1 MTLARRVPASRVL
14 PLALVVCVGLCVL
27 PGAAVAHRRHHSRPV
42 LLTANSVAGTVTLID
57 ARSLRRLGHINIIPD
72 GDTPQDPAQAA
83 IYPALVKAQGV
94 NYAQGIAVS
103 PNGRILYVSRG
114 YLGDVAAFRIATG
127 KELWRLQTDSLRA
140 DHVALS
146 PNGHRLF
153 VSSLTANE
161 VQVIDTQTHQ
171 FVGSFPTGTWA
182 HVDEFSPG
190 GRFIYNGSLG
200 DQLLPRGHDGAKQL
214 TVANPR
220 TLKVV
225 RTFQFKAGVRP
236 FVFTPSGRLMFIQLS
251 FLNGF
256 IEFNPHT
263 GETLRTVHL
272 PISGPGRGLPP
283 DQYPNDA
290 AHHGIAI
297 SRGGRYIC
305 DAATISNYAALVKRP
320 SLKMVA
326 KIPVGDEPAE
336 AETSLN
342 GRYCFITSRGP
353 KANTVSV
360 ISYAKRRE
368 VKRIH
373 VGRHP
378 QEEQEARLPN
388 GVLRR
393 GGFLEPR

>member
-1 MTLARRVPASRVL
+1 M
-14 PLALVVCVGLCVL
+14 
-27 PGAAVAHRRHHSRPV
+27 
-42 LLTANSVAGTVTLID
+42 TANSVAGTVTLID
-57 ARSLRRLGHINIIPD
+57 AHSLRKLGHINIIPD
-72 GDTPQDPAQAA
+72 GDTPQDPTQAA
-83 IYPALVKAQGV
+83 IYPALVESQGV

-103 PNGRILYVSRG
+103 PNGKVLYVSRG

-161 VQVIDTQTHQ
+161 VQVINTRTHE
-171 FVGSFPTGTWA
+171 FVGSFPTGTWS
-182 HVDEFSPG
+182 HVDEFSPN
-190 GRFIYNGSLG
+190 GRYIYNGSLG
-200 DQLLPRGHDGAKQL
+200 NQLLPQGRDGAKQL
-214 TVANPR
+214 TVADPK
-220 TLKVV
+220 TLQVV
-225 RTFQFKAGVRP
+225 RTFQFDAGVRP

-263 GETLRTVHL
+263 GDTLRTVHL

-297 SRGGRYIC
+297 SPGGRYIC

-336 AETSLN
+336 AETSLD

-360 ISYAKRRE
+360 ISYHKRRE

-378 QEEQEARLPN
+378 QEEGEWRLPN

-393 GGFLEPR
+393 GGFLRHSAAS

>member
-1 MTLARRVPASRVL
+1 M
-14 PLALVVCVGLCVL
+14 
-27 PGAAVAHRRHHSRPV
+27 
-42 LLTANSVAGTVTLID
+42 TANSVAGTVTVID
-57 ARSLRRLGHINIIPD
+57 AHSLKKLGRINIIPD
-72 GDTPQDPAQAA
+72 GDTPQDPTQAA
-83 IYPALVKAQGV
+83 IYPALVKAEGL

-103 PNGRILYVSRG
+103 PSGKVLYVSRG

-153 VSSLTANE
+153 VSSLTASE
-161 VQVIDTQTHQ
+161 VQVIDTHTHE
-171 FVGSFPTGTWA
+171 FEGSFPTGTWA
-182 HVDEFSPG
+182 HVDEFSPND
-190 GRFIYNGSLG
+190 RFIYNGSLG
-200 DQLLPRGHDGAKQL
+200 NQLLPQGHDGAKQL
-214 TVANPR
+214 TVADPR

-225 RTFQFKAGVRP
+225 RTFQFDAGVRP

-272 PISGPGRGLPP
+272 PVSGPGRGLPRN
-283 DQYPNDA
+283 QYPNDA

-297 SRGGRYIC
+297 SPGGRYIC

-320 SLKMVA
+320 SLKMIA

-336 AETSLN
+336 AETSLD

-360 ISYAKRRE
+360 ISYRKRRE

-378 QEEQEARLPN
+378 QEEQEARVPKS
-388 GVLRR
+388 VLRR
-393 GGFLEPR
+393 GGFIKRGEPRDAGSGTA

>member
-1 MTLARRVPASRVL
+1 VL
-14 PLALVVCVGLCVL
+14 F
-27 PGAAVAHRRHHSRPV
+27 
-42 LLTANSVAGTVTLID
+42 TANSVAGTVTLID
-57 ARSLRRLGHINIIPD
+57 ARSLRRVGHIDIIPD
-72 GDTPQDPAQAA
+72 GDTPQDPTQAA
-83 IYPALVKAQGV
+83 VYPAIVQAEGR

-103 PNGRILYVSRG
+103 PNGRVLYVSRG

-146 PNGHRLF
+146 PNGRRLF

-161 VQVIDTQTHQ
+161 VQVIDTRRQE
-171 FVGSFPTGTWA
+171 FVGSFPTGTWS
-182 HVDEFSPG
+182 HVDEFSPD

-200 DQLLPRGHDGAKQL
+200 NQLLPQGEDGAKQL

-225 RTFQFKAGVRP
+225 RTFQFNRGVRP
-236 FVFTPSGRLMFIQLS
+236 FVFTPSGRRIFMQLS

-256 IEFNPHT
+256 IAFNPRT
-263 GETLRTVHL
+263 GERLRTVHL
-272 PISGPGRGLPP
+272 PITGPGRDLAR
-283 DQYPNDA
+283 DDYPNDA

-297 SRGGRYIC
+297 SDDGRYIC
-305 DAATISNYAALVKRP
+305 EAATISNYAALVKRP
-320 SLKMVA
+320 SLKLVA

-336 AETSLN
+336 AETSLD

-368 VKRIH
+368 VKRIQ

-378 QEEQEARLPN
+378 QEEQEARVPH

-393 GGFLEPR
+393 GGFLG